1 VQPVASSSPATLDD
15 QPVRLLL
22 VRAKPGDLP
31 WLAETIRYFM
41 APAEIVQVVGLGNAL
56 WRLGQE
62 RFDTILLDFEGIDA
76 RTLQRCRERIG
87 DLASV
92 PVLNLHDEPQRALE
106 MATARR
112 TGESRP
118 VRQPAREPA
127 AHRVT
132 RLPWQRRPKRQ
143 HSEEVAS
150 AG

>member
-1 VQPVASSSPATLDD
+1 MQTAANPRSDVADD

-22 VRAKPGDLP
+22 VRTKAGDLP

-41 APAEIVQVVGLGNAL
+41 APAEIVQVIGLGNAL

-76 RTLQRCRERIG
+76 RTLVRCRERIA
-87 DLASV
+87 DVASI
-92 PVLNLHDEPQRALE
+92 PVLDLHEEPEQALE
-106 MATARR
+106 KATA
-112 TGESRP
+112 T
-118 VRQPAREPA
+118 RQSEPRPARKPA
-127 AHRVT
+127 RAQMSHRVT

-143 HSEEVAS
+143 NSEEVAS